1 MAKNDLLKRN
11 DQRPVVAKGELVPVA
26 TVVQIDRLTVAG
38 PYSGDFQIKNGGRLI
53 VGEDPD
59 SGARVIIGSYG
70 QFGYSANGTNTF
82 SLYNATV
89 GTHAPGD
96 LHLGNLAQNY
106 LLYQQSTGT
115 LGLYTPQGAGFI
127 ARRDG
132 TLQAGLASGAH
143 MLWNAADAA
152 LQVRYADDVKINLG
166 ADGNASFDGTIYAA
180 GGRIYGTLAVDDVLR
195 AGDVDGPAV
204 YLGRFERD
212 TGTETIR
219 TAEIIATDDKNLP
232 WFHVVA
238 GGETLPGYF
247 HLGGTGDY
255 DQHLN
260 YDGATLEVDG
270 TIRAQ
275 GGEIVSMDVS
285 GQLTVSGEITFGGG
299 RGRLDSTGMKLE
311 TSQSGDEGYNVVKWV
326 QDLSVSPL
334 VDVFSIFT
342 EQALGQTIVTLAGP
356 TAGTTPSPGV
366 SASTIKLQPIADSG
380 GDAHI
385 YLQPK
390 VGSTV
395 SPELKVS
402 SALGVTISSTT
413 TKIGDGGS
421 TNYAQFDAAGTL
433 TLHGSAK
440 IINTE
445 STPASASAT
454 GTKGQ
459 IVFDGS
465 YVYVCTATDT
475 WRRAEI
481 KVW

>member
-89 GTHAPGD
+89 GTHTPGD

-132 TLQAGLASGAH
+132 TLQAGHADGAH

-219 TAEIIATDDKNLP
+219 TAEIIATDDRNLP

-255 DQHLN
+255 DQHLS
-260 YDGATLEVDG
+260 YDGTALSLDG
-270 TIRAQ
+270 TIIARDGKI
-275 GGEIVSMDVS
+275 GGWTINTDNLQSADLAVTLSATGGIV
-285 GQLTVSGEITFGGG
+285 
-299 RGRLDSTGMKLE
+299 LDSLIGLYNSAGIKWANGGTDDFRLGIEL
-311 TSQSGDEGYNVVKWV
+311 DEGVITWAVIDTSHILKVKADGIV
-326 QDLSVSPL
+326 VSPNDTYTL
-334 VDVFSIFT
+334 LLGSSGTDTTSLL
-342 EQALGQTIVTLAGP
+342 ALSATAVTVNA
-356 TAGTTPSPGV
+356 
-366 SASTIKLQPIADSG
+366 
-380 GDAHI
+380 
-385 YLQPK
+385 
-390 VGSTV
+390 
-395 SPELKVS
+395 
-402 SALGVTISSTT
+402 TT

-465 YVYVCTATDT
+465 YVYVCTATNT